1 MIKFCQKQ
9 KQYLDGLISL
19 YQTHQKSLMI
29 LYSTWGIYFLFLF
42 IRVIKFNA
50 DGVSVSHVNVWSDW
64 PLHISMVNIFAYKN
78 PQDWFAYHPIYA
90 DGKFT
95 YGFLTNFISG
105 ILIRAG
111 FSLYFALIIPSLL
124 YVFSLLLGMYSL
136 FNLVL
141 KSQAKSLIA
150 ISLFFLSSGLGFIDF
165 ILHIIQDHSLNNL
178 LNLSFFEKTL
188 DYTRRENYQWY
199 SGNVIVG
206 MLLPQRAFLLGITLS
221 IWALV
226 GIIYVLL
233 DNPKNHQKH
242 QLILFISSLLSGIL
256 AITHMHSLIALFFI
270 LIPVFIVSY
279 QQWQKLLFYYI
290 IPTTILAITLY
301 LIFIAGGIESSKF
314 MTWTPGWTSQGGFW
328 GWIMMWLK
336 LWGLMLPVAIFGFS
350 RLSGR
355 SPVIKAFFFGFFL
368 LFGVANLITFQPI
381 PWDNSKLFLWVYLGF
396 SGLAAKSL
404 SLTWTTKTKWKIIDK
419 LSVIFLVIILSFTGF
434 LELIRLQTS
443 NHLLITSNDD
453 IQLGIKIR
461 EKTDPL
467 ARFLTATS
475 HNHFIMVWAARP
487 ILMGYTAWV
496 ANFGFLYEQ
505 READLKLM
513 FKGGENTINLLKKY
527 RISYVVI
534 GPSELNDFQANE
546 EYYQS
551 HFPSAFQNQNYRI
564 YDVRSLWL
572 NSIN

>member
-1 MIKFCQKQ
+1 
-9 KQYLDGLISL
+9 
-19 YQTHQKSLMI
+19 
-29 LYSTWGIYFLFLF
+29 
-42 IRVIKFNA
+42 
-50 DGVSVSHVNVWSDW
+50 
-64 PLHISMVNIFAYKN
+64 MVNIFAYKN

-90 DGKFT
+90 NGKFT

-105 ILIRAG
+105 MLIRAG

-124 YVFSLLLGMYSL
+124 YVFSLLLGVYTL

-141 KSQAKSLIA
+141 KSQSQALIA

-165 ILHIIQDHSLNNL
+165 IVQIIQDHSLNNL

-188 DYTRRENYQWY
+188 DYTRQENYQWY

-206 MLLPQRAFLLGITLS
+206 MLLPQRAFLLGITLAT
-221 IWALV
+221 WALV
-226 GIIYVLL
+226 GILYVLL
-233 DNPKNHQKH
+233 NDPKNQQKN

-279 QQWQKLLFYYI
+279 QQWRKLLFYYI
-290 IPTTILAITLY
+290 TPTTIIAITLY

-328 GWIMMWLK
+328 GWMMMWLK
-336 LWGLMLPVAIFGFS
+336 LWGLMLPVAVFGFS

-355 SPVIKAFFFGFFL
+355 SPVIKAFFFGFFM

-396 SGLAAKSL
+396 SGLAAQSL
-404 SLTWTTKTKWKIIDK
+404 SLTWTAKTQWKIIDK
-419 LSVIFLVIILSFTGF
+419 LSIIFLVIFLSFSGF

-443 NHLLITSNDD
+443 NYLLITSNDD

-505 READLKLM
+505 REKDLKLM
-513 FKGGENTINLLKKY
+513 FKGGENTSNLLKKY

-551 HFPSAFQNQNYRI
+551 HFPLAFQNQTYRI

-572 NSIN
+572 NPTH

>member
-1 MIKFCQKQ
+1 MIKLCQKQ
-9 KQYLDGLISL
+9 KQYLDSLISL
-19 YQTHQKSLMI
+19 YRTHQKSLII

-50 DGVSVSHVNVWSDW
+50 DGLSASHVNVWSDW

-111 FSLYFALIIPSLL
+111 FSLYFALIIPSLF
-124 YVFSLLLGMYSL
+124 YVFFLLLGIYSL

-141 KSQAKSLIA
+141 KSQTQSLIA

-165 ILHIIQDHSLNNL
+165 IVHIIQDHSLNNI

-188 DYTRRENYQWY
+188 DYTRQEQYQWY

-206 MLLPQRAFLLGITLS
+206 MLLPQRAFLLGITLA

-226 GIIYVLL
+226 GIMCVLL
-233 DNPKNHQKH
+233 DNPKNQPKN

-290 IPTTILAITLY
+290 IPTTMIAITLY

-314 MTWTPGWTSQGGFW
+314 MTWTPGWTSQGGLW
-328 GWIMMWLK
+328 GWIMMWFK
-336 LWGLMLPVAIFGFS
+336 LWGLMLPVAVFGFS

-355 SPVIKAFFFGFFL
+355 SPVIKTFFFGFFM
-368 LFGVANLITFQPI
+368 LFGVVNLITFQPI

-396 SGLAAKSL
+396 SGLAAQSL
-404 SLTWTTKTKWKIIDK
+404 SLIWTTKTKWKIIDK
-419 LSVIFLVIILSFTGF
+419 LSVILMVVFLSFSGF
-434 LELIRLQTS
+434 LELIRLQKG
-443 NHLLITSNDD
+443 NYLLITSNDD

-461 EKTDPL
+461 GKTDPL
-467 ARFLTATS
+467 ARFLTATN
-475 HNHFIMVWAARP
+475 HNHLIMVWAARP

-505 READLKLM
+505 REKDLKLM
-513 FKGGENTINLLKKY
+513 FKGDENTNNLLKKY

-546 EYYQS
+546 EYYKI
-551 HFPSAFQNQNYRI
+551 HFPLVFQNQNYRL

-572 NSIN
+572 NPTY

>member
-1 MIKFCQKQ
+1 MIKLSQKQ
-9 KQYLDGLISL
+9 EQYLKQLTL
-19 YQTHQKSLMI
+19 FYKVHQKSLII
-29 LYSTWGIYFLFLF
+29 LYSIWGIYFLFLF
-42 IRVIKFNA
+42 IRVLKLSP
-50 DGVSVSHVNVWSDW
+50 DGLSLSHINLWGDW

-105 ILIRAG
+105 MLIRVG
-111 FSLYFALIIPSLL
+111 FSLYFALIIPSLF
-124 YVFSLLLGMYSL
+124 YIFFLLLGIYSL

-141 KSQAKSLIA
+141 KSQTQSLIA

-165 ILHIIQDHSLNNL
+165 IVHIIQDHSLNNL

-188 DYTRRENYQWY
+188 DYTKQEQYQWG

-206 MLLPQRAFLLGITLS
+206 MLLPQRAFLLGITLA

-233 DNPKNHQKH
+233 DDPKNQQKYSS
-242 QLILFISSLLSGIL
+242 ILLISSLLSGIL

-270 LIPVFIVSY
+270 LIPIFMVSY

-290 IPTTILAITLY
+290 IPTTIFAITLY
-301 LIFIAGGIESSKF
+301 LIFIAGGIKNPKF

-328 GWIMMWLK
+328 NWIIMWLK
-336 LWGLMLPVAIFGFS
+336 LWGVMLPIAVFGFS

-355 SPVIKAFFFGFFL
+355 SPVIKAFFFGFFM

-396 SGLAAKSL
+396 SGLAAQSL

-419 LSVIFLVIILSFTGF
+419 LSVIFLVIFLSFSGF

-443 NHLLITSNDD
+443 NYLLITSNDD

-461 EKTDPL
+461 EKTDPS
-467 ARFLTATS
+467 ARFLTANS

-505 READLKLM
+505 REKDLKLM
-513 FKGGENTINLLKKY
+513 FKGGENTSNLLKRN

-534 GPSELNDFQANE
+534 GPGELHDFQANE
-546 EYYQS
+546 DYYKK
-551 HFPSAFQNQNYRI
+551 HFPLIFQNQNYRI
-564 YDVRSLWL
+564 YDVRSL
-572 NSIN
+572 

>member
-1 MIKFCQKQ
+1 MIKLCQKQ
-9 KQYLDGLISL
+9 KQYLDSLISL
-19 YQTHQKSLMI
+19 YQTHQKSLII

-105 ILIRAG
+105 MFIRAG
-111 FSLYFALIIPSLL
+111 FSLYLALIIPSLF
-124 YVFSLLLGMYSL
+124 YFFFLLLGIYTL

-141 KSQAKSLIA
+141 KSQAQALIA

-165 ILHIIQDHSLNNL
+165 IIQIIQDHSLNNL
-178 LNLSFFEKTL
+178 LNLSFFEKNL
-188 DYTRRENYQWY
+188 DYTRQEQYQWY

-206 MLLPQRAFLLGITLS
+206 MLLPQRAFLLGITS
-221 IWALV
+221 AIWSLV
-226 GIIYVLL
+226 GILYVLL
-233 DNPKNHQKH
+233 DNPKNQQKH

-314 MTWTPGWTSQGGFW
+314 MSWTPGWTSQGGLW
-328 GWIMMWLK
+328 EWIMMWLK

-355 SPVIKAFFFGFFL
+355 SPVIRAFFFGFFM

-404 SLTWTTKTKWKIIDK
+404 SLTWTTKTKGKIIDK
-419 LSVIFLVIILSFTGF
+419 FCLIFLVIFLSFSGF

-443 NHLLITSNDD
+443 NYLLITSNDD

-505 READLKLM
+505 REKDLKLM
-513 FKGGENTINLLKKY
+513 FKGGQNTSNLLKKY
-527 RISYVVI
+527 HISYVVI
-534 GPSELNDFQANE
+534 GPGELNDFQANE

-551 HFPSAFQNQNYRI
+551 HFPLVFQNQNYRI

-572 NSIN
+572 SPTH

>member
-1 MIKFCQKQ
+1 MIKFSQKYRQ
-9 KQYLDGLISL
+9 FFKNLILL
-19 YQTHQKSLMI
+19 YQVHQRSLLI
-29 LYSTWGIYFLFLF
+29 LFSIWGLYFLFLF
-42 IRVIKFNA
+42 IRVIKFNT
-50 DGVSVSHVNVWSDW
+50 DGVFVSHVNVWSDW

-105 ILIRAG
+105 MLIRAG
-111 FSLYFALIIPSLL
+111 FSLYFALIIPSLF
-124 YVFSLLLGMYSL
+124 YVFFFLLGIYIL

-141 KSQAKSLIA
+141 KSQAQALIA

-165 ILHIIQDHSLNNL
+165 ILHILQDHSLNNI

-188 DYTRRENYQWY
+188 DYTRQEQYQWY

-206 MLLPQRAFLLGITLS
+206 MLLPQRAFLLGITLA

-226 GIIYVLL
+226 GILYVLL
-233 DNPKNHQKH
+233 DNPKNQQKH
-242 QLILFISSLLSGIL
+242 QLILLISSLLSGIL

-270 LIPVFIVSY
+270 LIPVFIVFY
-279 QQWQKLLFYYI
+279 QQWKKLLFYYI
-290 IPTTILAITLY
+290 IPTIILALTLY

-314 MTWTPGWTSQGGFW
+314 MRWTPGWTSQGGFW

-336 LWGLMLPVAIFGFS
+336 LWGLMLPVAVFGFS

-355 SPVIKAFFFGFFL
+355 SPVIKAFFFGFFM

-404 SLTWTTKTKWKIIDK
+404 SLTWTAKTKWKIIDK
-419 LSVIFLVIILSFTGF
+419 LSVIFLVIFLSFSGF
-434 LELIRLQTS
+434 LEIVRLQKG
-443 NHLLITSNDD
+443 NYLLITNNND

-467 ARFLTATS
+467 ARFLTGTS
-475 HNHFIMVWAARP
+475 HNHLIMVWAARP

-505 READLKLM
+505 REKDLKVM
-513 FKGGENTINLLKKY
+513 FKGGKNTSNLLKKY

-546 EYYQS
+546 EYYKF
-551 HFPSAFQNQNYRI
+551 HFPLAFQNKNYRI

-572 NSIN
+572 NPTN

>member
-1 MIKFCQKQ
+1 MIKFYQKN
-9 KQYLDGLISL
+9 KPYLDSLISL
-19 YQTHQKSLMI
+19 YQTHQKSLII
-29 LYSTWGIYFLFLF
+29 LYSTWGIYLLFLF
-42 IRVIKFNA
+42 IRVITFNA
-50 DGVSVSHVNVWSDW
+50 DGLSASHVNVWSDW

-105 ILIRAG
+105 MLIRAG
-111 FSLYFALIIPSLL
+111 FSLYFALIIPSLF
-124 YVFSLLLGMYSL
+124 YVFFFLLGIYIL

-141 KSQAKSLIA
+141 KSQAQSLIA

-165 ILHIIQDHSLNNL
+165 ILHIIQDHSLNNI

-188 DYTRRENYQWY
+188 DYTRQEQYQWY

-206 MLLPQRAFLLGITLS
+206 MLLPQRAFLLGITLA

-226 GIIYVLL
+226 GIMCVLL
-233 DNPKNHQKH
+233 DNPKNQPKN

-301 LIFIAGGIESSKF
+301 LIFIAGGIENNKF
-314 MTWTPGWTSQGGFW
+314 MTWTLGWTSQGGLW

-336 LWGLMLPVAIFGFS
+336 LWGLMLPVAVFGFS

-355 SPVIKAFFFGFFL
+355 SPVIKAFFFGFFM

-396 SGLAAKSL
+396 SGLSAQSL
-404 SLTWTTKTKWKIIDK
+404 SLTWTTKTKWKFIDK
-419 LSVIFLVIILSFTGF
+419 LSVIFLVVFLSFSGF
-434 LELIRLQTS
+434 LELVRLQTS
-443 NHLLITSNDD
+443 NYLLITSNDD

-505 READLKLM
+505 REKDLKLM
-513 FKGGENTINLLKKY
+513 FKGDKQAIDLLKKY

-534 GPSELNDFQANE
+534 GSSELNDFQANE
-546 EYYQS
+546 KYYQS
-551 HFPSAFQNQNYRI
+551 HFPLAFQNQNYRI

-572 NSIN
+572 NPTN

>member
-1 MIKFCQKQ
+1 MIKFYQKN
-9 KQYLDGLISL
+9 KLYLDSLISL
-19 YQTHQKSLMI
+19 YQTHQKSLII

-42 IRVIKFNA
+42 IRVIKFNS
-50 DGVSVSHVNVWSDW
+50 DELFVSHVNVWSDW

-105 ILIRAG
+105 MLIRAG
-111 FSLYFALIIPSLL
+111 FFLYFALIIPSLL

-141 KSQAKSLIA
+141 KSQAQSLIA

-206 MLLPQRAFLLGITLS
+206 MLLPQRAFLLGITS
-221 IWALV
+221 AIWALV
-226 GIIYVLL
+226 GILFVLL
-233 DNPKNHQKH
+233 DNSKNQQKH

-270 LIPVFIVSY
+270 LIPVFMVSY

-314 MTWTPGWTSQGGFW
+314 MTWTLGWTSQGGFW
-328 GWIMMWLK
+328 GWMMMWLK
-336 LWGLMLPVAIFGFS
+336 LWGLMLPVAVFGFS

-396 SGLAAKSL
+396 SSLAAKSL

-443 NHLLITSNDD
+443 NYLLITSNDD

-496 ANFGFLYEQ
+496 ANFGFLYEK
-505 READLKLM
+505 REKDLKLM

-534 GPSELNDFQANE
+534 GHGELNNFQANE

-551 HFPSAFQNQNYRI
+551 HFPLAFQNQNYRI

-572 NSIN
+572 NSTH

>member
-1 MIKFCQKQ
+1 
-9 KQYLDGLISL
+9 
-19 YQTHQKSLMI
+19 
-29 LYSTWGIYFLFLF
+29 
-42 IRVIKFNA
+42 
-50 DGVSVSHVNVWSDW
+50 
-64 PLHISMVNIFAYKN
+64 MVNIFAYKN

-105 ILIRAG
+105 MLIRAG
-111 FSLYFALIIPSLL
+111 FSLDLALILPSLL
-124 YVFSLLLGMYSL
+124 YIFSLLLGMYSL

-141 KSQAKSLIA
+141 RSQSQGLVA

-165 ILHIIQDHSLNNL
+165 IVQLIQDHSLNNF
-178 LNLSFFEKTL
+178 LNLSFFEQTL
-188 DYTRRENYQWY
+188 DYTRQEQYQWY

-206 MLLPQRAFLLGITLS
+206 MLLPQRAFLLGITLA

-226 GIIYVLL
+226 GILYVFL
-233 DNPKNHQKH
+233 DDPKNQQEH

-279 QQWQKLLFYYI
+279 QQWQKSLFYYI
-290 IPTTILAITLY
+290 IPTTIFALTLY
-301 LIFIAGGIESSKF
+301 LIFISGGIESSKF
-314 MTWTPGWTSQGGFW
+314 MRWTPGWASQGGFG
-328 GWIMMWLK
+328 GWMMMWLK
-336 LWGLMLPVAIFGFS
+336 LWGLMIPVAVFGFS

-355 SPVIKAFFFGFFL
+355 SPEIKAFFFGFFL

-404 SLTWTTKTKWKIIDK
+404 SLTWTAKTQWKIIDK
-419 LSVIFLVIILSFTGF
+419 LSVIFLVIILSFSGF
-434 LELIRLQTS
+434 LELVRLQTS
-443 NHLLITSNDD
+443 NYLLITSNDD
-453 IQLGIKIR
+453 IRLGIKIR
-461 EKTDPL
+461 ERTDTL

-475 HNHFIMVWAARP
+475 HNHLIMVWAARP
-487 ILMGYTAWV
+487 IFMGYTAWV

-505 READLKLM
+505 REKDLKLM
-513 FKGGENTINLLKKY
+513 FKGSENTANLLKKY

-551 HFPSAFQNQNYRI
+551 HFPLAFQNQHYRI
-564 YDVRSLWL
+564 YDVRSLWSHPS
-572 NSIN
+572 N